1 MPAARV
7 PAIGEFELSILLEVC
22 VDSPEGLAAAIAGGA
37 NRVEL
42 CAALD
47 LGGLT
52 PPAGM
57 LALAARAPIPVYAII
72 RPRAGNFIFDNDNEA
87 AMLADID
94 AVRAMGL
101 AGVVIGASNPDSTLD
116 LAMLRRL
123 MVRAEG
129 LGVTLHR
136 AFDLVPDPFEALE
149 QAIDLG
155 VERILTSGL
164 KVTGPEG
171 IDLIGQL
178 VTRAGDRVS
187 IMPGGGINLGT
198 VERMVRETG
207 VHEVHSSC
215 RRPVESTDQRSID
228 FGFQAPVSYVTDS
241 DIVRKIRGIL
251 DDIGAGR

>member
-1 MPAARV
+1 M
-7 PAIGEFELSILLEVC
+7 SILLEVC

-37 NRVEL
+37 NRIEL

-57 LALAARAPIPVYAII
+57 MALAARAPIPVYAII
-72 RPRAGNFIFDNDNEA
+72 RPRAGNFIFDTDNEA

-101 AGVVIGASNPDSTLD
+101 AGVVIGASRPDMRLD
-116 LAMLRRL
+116 MAMLTRL
-123 MVRAEG
+123 MARAEG

-164 KVTGPEG
+164 KVTSTDG
-171 IDLIGQL
+171 IDLIKQL
-178 VTRAGDRVS
+178 TIRAGDRVS
-187 IMPGGGINLGT
+187 IMPGGGVNLHT

-215 RRPVESTDQRSID
+215 RRPIESNDRRAIE
-228 FGFQAPVSYVTDS
+228 FGFQAPYSYVTDS
-241 DIVRKIRGIL
+241 EIVGKIRAIL
-251 DDIGAGR
+251 DEIGSGH

>member
-1 MPAARV
+1 M
-7 PAIGEFELSILLEVC
+7 SILLEVC

-37 NRVEL
+37 NRIEL

-52 PPAGM
+52 PPPGM
-57 LALAARAPIPVYAII
+57 MALAARAPIPVYAII
-72 RPRAGNFIFDNDNEA
+72 RPRAGNFIFDADNEA

-101 AGVVIGASNPDSTLD
+101 AGVVIGASRPDMTLD
-116 LAMLRRL
+116 LNMLKRL
-123 MVRAEG
+123 MKRAEG

-136 AFDLVPDPFEALE
+136 AFDLVPDPFIALE

-164 KVTGPEG
+164 KVTGSEG
-171 IDLIGQL
+171 IDLIKQL
-178 VTRAGDRVS
+178 TIRAGDRMS
-187 IMPGGGINLGT
+187 IMPGGGVNLGN

-207 VHEVHSSC
+207 VHEIHGSC
-215 RRPVESTDQRSID
+215 RKQVESTDRRAID
-228 FGFQAPVSYVTDS
+228 FGFQAPFSYVTDS
-241 DIVRKIRGIL
+241 EIVQKIRGIL
-251 DDIGAGR
+251 DEIGSGH

>member
-1 MPAARV
+1 MSV
-7 PAIGEFELSILLEVC
+7 LLEVC

-52 PPAGM
+52 PPPGM
-57 LALAARAPIPVYAII
+57 MALAARAPIPVYAII
-72 RPRAGNFIFDNDNEA
+72 RPRAGNFIFDADNEA

-94 AVRAMGL
+94 AARVMGL
-101 AGVVIGASNPDSTLD
+101 AGVVIGASRPDMTLD
-116 LAMLRRL
+116 LPMLERL
-123 MVRAEG
+123 MARADG

-136 AFDLVPDPFEALE
+136 AFDLVPDPFEAIE
-149 QAIDLG
+149 QAVELG

-164 KVTGPEG
+164 QVSASES
-171 IDLIGQL
+171 IDLIAQL
-178 VTRAGDRVS
+178 VEHAGDRVS

-198 VERMVRETG
+198 VEQVVRGTG

-215 RRPVESTDQRSID
+215 RRPVEATDQKAIA
-228 FGFQAPVSYVTDS
+228 FGFQAPVSYTTDS
-241 DIVRKIRGIL
+241 GIVRKMRGLL
-251 DDIGAGR
+251 DEI